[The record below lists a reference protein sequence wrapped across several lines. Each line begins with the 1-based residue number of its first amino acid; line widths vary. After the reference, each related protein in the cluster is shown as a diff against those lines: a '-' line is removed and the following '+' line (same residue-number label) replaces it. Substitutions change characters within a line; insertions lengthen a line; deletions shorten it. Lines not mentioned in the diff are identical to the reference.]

1 MLATLLYLVTWFAIH
16 RYTNIHSYAST
27 CTCLY
32 TIFSFSDL
40 DSIVLCQN
48 GGGFLIQAN
57 TQKRQKLQEDDNSNV
72 FERVEVCSCLMS

>member
-1 MLATLLYLVTWFAIH
+1 MRLHAYIH
-16 RYTNIHSYAST
+16 IHV
-27 CTCLY
+27 Y

-57 TQKRQKLQEDDNSNV
+57 TQKRQKLQEDDNSTV
-72 FERVEVCSCLMS
+72 FECVEVCSCLMS